1 MNTQL
6 VNMVFSPY
14 HRSKLLSL
22 SEAIE
27 FLWKEGVINVGEL
40 AEKAI
45 VKKNKKLTQNSK
57 GAKGSDFDDK
67 SDSKYTTV
75 AYLGGSAYATING
88 FKNKIGTLRV
98 VVYEPKTKKN
108 YFFKIPYKFYSKY
121 QNGNTT
127 LKVFFDNSGTPR
139 VPKRKGTKRNLWLHE
154 CSADQW
160 AK

>member
-108 YFFKIPYKFYSKY
+108 YFFKIPYKF
-121 QNGNTT
+121 
-127 LKVFFDNSGTPR
+127 L
-139 VPKRKGTKRNLWLHE
+139 
-154 CSADQW
+154 
-160 AK
+160 